1 MSDFLYGHWAVM
13 EALRANRRRCE
24 QLLLADAAD
33 ERGRSGEIIALVEQR
48 NLPLRRVPRRIL
60 DDLADGANHQN
71 VIMRVSNYPYAE
83 TEDAFALARER
94 GERPF
99 FLLLDLLKDPQNV
112 GSLLRVADAVG
123 VHGVFLPQRN
133 TVTITP
139 AVVNASAG
147 AIEHLNIIRVSN
159 LVNAM
164 KTLKAQDVW
173 LVGLEIGAEIPPLG
187 HIDLN
192 MALGLVLGS
201 EGEGM
206 RRLVRDNCDM
216 LLSLPMRGQV
226 ASLNVATVGSI
237 ALYSAW
243 QARGW
248 EGQEQAVAGRGTGG
262 RA

>member
-1 MSDFLYGHWAVM
+1 MTDFLYGHWAVM
-13 EALRANRRRCE
+13 EALRAQRRSIE
-24 QLLLADAAD
+24 QLLVTESVD
-33 ERGRSGEIIALVEQR
+33 ERGRIADIVALAEKRGV
-48 NLPLRRVPRRIL
+48 NVRRVPRRII
-60 DDLADGANHQN
+60 DDLAEGSNHQQ
-71 VIMRVSNYPYAE
+71 VVLRTSEYPYADL
-83 TEDAFALARER
+83 EDAFDLAAQR
-94 GERPF
+94 GEKPF

-123 VHGVFLPQRN
+123 IHGVILPERRS
-133 TVTITP
+133 VSITP

-147 AIEHLNIIRVSN
+147 AIEHLQVTVVAN

-164 KTLKAQDVW
+164 KELKSHDVW
-173 LVGLEIGAEIPPLG
+173 LVGLDIGPDVPP
-187 HIDLN
+187 IDRTDLN

-206 RRLVRDNCDM
+206 RRLVRDTCDM

-237 ALYSAW
+237 ALYAAW

-248 EGQEQAVAGRGTGG
+248 EGWAHAVVPGKQ
-262 RA
+262 

>member
-1 MSDFLYGHWAVM
+1 MPEFLYGHWAVM
-13 EALRANRRRCE
+13 EAIRASRRSVE
-24 QLLLADAAD
+24 QLLITESID
-33 ERGRSGEIIALVEQR
+33 ERGRIAEIIELAKTHNV
-48 NLPLRRVPRRIL
+48 NVRRVPRRII
-60 DDLADGANHQN
+60 DDLAEGNNHQN
-71 VIMRVSNYPYAE
+71 VVLRAGAYPFVE
-83 TEDAFALARER
+83 LDDAFDLAASR
-94 GERPF
+94 GEKPF

-123 VHGVFLPQRN
+123 VHGVVLPERR
-133 TVTITP
+133 TVSITP

-147 AIEHLNIIRVSN
+147 AIEHLNVIQVTN

-164 KTLKAQDVW
+164 KELKARDVW
-173 LVGLEIGAEIPPLG
+173 IVGLDIGPDVPP
-187 HIDLN
+187 IDRTDLN
-192 MALGLVLGS
+192 MAIGLVLGS

-237 ALYSAW
+237 ALYTAW

-248 EGQEQAVAGRGTGG
+248 AGWEH
-262 RA
+262 AKVPDKQ

>member
-13 EALRANRRRCE
+13 EALRANRRHCE
-24 QLLLADAAD
+24 QLLLTDAAD
-33 ERGRSGEIIALVEQR
+33 ERGRSGDVIALAEER
-48 NLPLRRVPRRIL
+48 NLPLRRVPRRIM
-60 DDLADGANHQN
+60 DDLAYGGNHQN
-71 VIMRVSNYPYAE
+71 VVMRVSTYPYAD
-83 TEDAFALARER
+83 TEDAFALAQER

-133 TVTITP
+133 AVTITP

-147 AIEHLNIIRVSN
+147 AIEHLNIVRVSN
-159 LVNAM
+159 LVNVM
-164 KTLKAQDVW
+164 KALKAQDVW
-173 LVGLEIGAEIPPLG
+173 LVGLEIGRDIPPLG
-187 HIDLN
+187 HTDLN

-248 EGQEQAVAGRGTGG
+248 EGQEQGAGRRTGG
-262 RA
+262 RHD

>member
-13 EALRANRRRCE
+13 EALRANRRRIE
-24 QLLLADAAD
+24 QLLLTEAAD
-33 ERGRSGEIIALVEQR
+33 ERGRSADIIALAQER
-48 NLPLRRVPRRIL
+48 GLPLRRVPRRIM
-60 DDLADGANHQN
+60 DDLADGASHQN
-71 VIMRVSNYPYAE
+71 VVLRVSNYSYAGLD
-83 TEDAFALARER
+83 DAFAVARER

-123 VHGVFLPQRN
+123 VHGVILPQRN
-133 TVTITP
+133 AVTVTP

-147 AIEHLNIIRVSN
+147 AVEHLNIIRVPN
-159 LVNAM
+159 LVNVM
-164 KTLKAQDVW
+164 KSLKAQDVW
-173 LVGLEIGAEIPPLG
+173 LVGLEAGVDIPPLG
-187 HIDLN
+187 HTELD

-201 EGEGM
+201 EGQGM

-237 ALYSAW
+237 ALYGAW

-248 EGQEQAVAGRGTGG
+248 EGREPLPAGGATRR

>member
-1 MSDFLYGHWAVM
+1 MVEFLYGHWAVM
-13 EALRANRRRCE
+13 EALRAGRRKME
-24 QLLLADAAD
+24 QLLITESTD
-33 ERGRSGEIIALVEQR
+33 EKGRIGEIIEMAGKRGVKMS
-48 NLPLRRVPRRIL
+48 RVPRRII
-60 DDLADGANHQN
+60 DDLAEGANHQN
-71 VIMRVSNYPYAE
+71 VALRVGGYPYA
-83 TEDAFALARER
+83 TLDDAFALAQKR
-94 GERPF
+94 GEKPF

-123 VHGVFLPQRN
+123 LHGVILPDRRS
-133 TVTITP
+133 VSVTP
-139 AVVNASAG
+139 AVVNASSG
-147 AIEHLNIIRVSN
+147 AIEHLNVVQVNN

-164 KTLKAQDVW
+164 KELKAHDVW
-173 LVGLEIGAEIPPLG
+173 LVGLDIGPDVPP
-187 HIDLN
+187 IDRTDLN

-237 ALYSAW
+237 ALYAAW

-248 EGQEQAVAGRGTGG
+248 EGWSHAVVPNRQ
-262 RA
+262 

>member
-13 EALRANRRRCE
+13 EALRANRRHSE
-24 QLLLADAAD
+24 QLLLTEGAD
-33 ERGRSGEIIALVEQR
+33 ERGRSGEIITLMEER
-48 NLPLRRVPRRIL
+48 DLPLRRVPRRIM
-60 DDLADGANHQN
+60 DDLSGGANHQN
-71 VIMRVSNYPYAE
+71 VILRASPYPYAD
-83 TEDAFALARER
+83 TEDAFALASER

-99 FLLLDLLKDPQNV
+99 FLLLDLLQDPQNV

-133 TVTITP
+133 AVTITP

-159 LVNAM
+159 LVQVM
-164 KTLKAQDVW
+164 KTLKARDVW
-173 LVGLEIGAEIPPLG
+173 LVGMEIGEEIPPLG
-187 HIDLN
+187 HRDLDV
-192 MALGLVLGS
+192 ALGLVLGS
-201 EGEGM
+201 EGQGM

-248 EGQEQAVAGRGTGG
+248 EGQAQVPVAR
-262 RA
+262 

>member
-13 EALRANRRRCE
+13 EALRAERRHCE
-24 QLLLADAAD
+24 QLLLTEGAD
-33 ERGRSGEIIALVEQR
+33 ERGRSGAIIALAEQR
-48 NLPLRRVPRRIL
+48 GLPLRRVPRRIM
-60 DDLADGANHQN
+60 DDLACGANHQH
-71 VIMRVSNYPYAE
+71 VILRSSPYPYA
-83 TEDAFALARER
+83 TMEDAFALAQTR

-112 GSLLRVADAVG
+112 GSLLRAADAVG
-123 VHGVFLPQRN
+123 VQGVFLPQRN

-147 AIEHLNIIRVSN
+147 AIEHLNIVRVPN
-159 LVNAM
+159 LVQVM
-164 KTLKAQDVW
+164 KALKAQDVW
-173 LVGLEIGAEIPPLG
+173 LVGLEIGEKIPPLG
-187 HIDLN
+187 HVTLD

-201 EGEGM
+201 EGKGM

-226 ASLNVATVGSI
+226 ASLNVATVGSV

-248 EGQEQAVAGRGTGG
+248 EGRERVVAGRRTGR